1 MPAIRFIK
9 PKTKYGTG
17 AITPNISKEAEI
29 KNYRIEELVAAY
41 AAVNYSPTTP
51 DRWKI
56 YPVRNQGA
64 SNTCVAQTIA
74 KMAGIMREQKTGE
87 FVEYSAT
94 PIYQD
99 RVNKPSAG
107 MIGTDALDQWRKKGV
122 TLEFM
127 VPSQNINDA
136 EVEAQQVNDFEKQIG
151 DISRI
156 DGYVVL
162 PPRNFD
168 LAVSTMLATGK
179 PLMVWHQ
186 WEYDEWDIDVPTIKN
201 LKKLGIDPFTGHHS
215 TTLTP
220 NAGIYNGQVGAT
232 TEDSWG
238 TRGINGKGIR
248 WLTREFYNARNTF
261 AAYATS
267 FKTYQEMGIDPA
279 KPSYSFTRNL
289 KYGMRLDKDV
299 VALQNVLKYEDCYPA
314 NYDSTGNFLEVT
326 RKGVVKWQEKH
337 GLVADGIIGT
347 SSRKVLN
354 QLYGK

>member
-1 MPAIRFIK
+1 MLNRLLK
-9 PKTKYGTG
+9 PKQRHGTG
-17 AITPNISKEAEI
+17 AITPNQTKEAEI

-41 AAVNYSPTTP
+41 ANVNYSQTNI

-56 YPVRNQGA
+56 YPRRDQGA

-99 RVNKPSAG
+99 RVNKPQAG

-122 TLEFM
+122 TLEYM
-127 VPSQNINDA
+127 VPSQNIADYQ
-136 EVEAQQVNDFEKQIG
+136 VEAQQINEYEKQIG
-151 DISRI
+151 EISRI
-156 DGYVVL
+156 DAYVVL
-162 PPRNFD
+162 PARDFD

-186 WEYDEWDIDVPTIKN
+186 WEYDEWDINIPAIKST
-201 LKKLGIDPFTGHHS
+201 KQVGRDMFTGHHS

-220 NAGIYNGQVGAT
+220 NVGIYDGKIGAT

-238 TRGINGKGIR
+238 ARGINNLGIR
-248 WLTREFYNARNTF
+248 WLTKEFYNARNTF
-261 AAYATS
+261 TAYATS

-279 KPSYSFTRNL
+279 KPKYTFTRLL
-289 KYGMRLDKDV
+289 KYGLRLDKDV
-299 VALQNVLKYEDCYPA
+299 VALQNILKYEGLFPA

-326 RKGVVKWQEKH
+326 RKAVVAWQGKY
-337 GLVADGIIGT
+337 GLVADGVVGT
-347 SSRKVLN
+347 NTRKKLN
-354 QLYGK
+354 QLYGQ